1 MNFLKSND
9 PAPSRIY
16 YKINRLFYRLWFR
29 LVLIIVFLVVSILV
43 SKKFLFKDIDLNAE
57 IRFLSEESSA
67 IYKGLT
73 ELSITRIIVKGA
85 QEPLKKEI
93 ITLIEN
99 AATEGFS
106 ALKAQALREK
116 IEDIRKVKKAFVKF
130 STDGL
135 VIVNV
140 IERKEAVVFFNNDRY
155 EVLDSNGVIL
165 SIKQNYEG
173 LSSFPLIVGKD
184 ASKNIYALL
193 ELVNEIGSHQS
204 EVLYYEWVGERRW
217 DIHMKSE
224 LVFKL
229 PENNLNKGLKV
240 MRMFLRETNKNKL
253 SKTVVSVDLRNI
265 DKPIIRFRNVPPVEY
280 IGTNT
285 RRLSG

>member
-29 LVLIIVFLVVSILV
+29 LVLIIGFLVVSILV

-57 IRFLSEESSA
+57 IRILSEESSA

-73 ELSITRIIVKGA
+73 ELSITRILVKGA
-85 QEPLKKEI
+85 QDSLKKEI

-140 IERKEAVVFFNNDRY
+140 IERKEAVVFFNNDLY

-173 LSSFPLIVGKD
+173 LSSFPLLVGKD
-184 ASKNIYALL
+184 ASKNMPIYLT
-193 ELVNEIGSHQS
+193 S
-204 EVLYYEWVGERRW
+204 
-217 DIHMKSE
+217 M
-224 LVFKL
+224 VF
-229 PENNLNKGLKV
+229 E
-240 MRMFLRETNKNKL
+240 E
-253 SKTVVSVDLRNI
+253 
-265 DKPIIRFRNVPPVEY
+265 
-280 IGTNT
+280 
-285 RRLSG
+285 

>member
-1 MNFLKSND
+1 MNLLKSND
-9 PAPSRIY
+9 PAPSRLY

-29 LVLIIVFLVVSILV
+29 SMLIIIFLVVSILL
-43 SKKFLFKDIDLNAE
+43 SKKFLYKDIDLNAE

-73 ELSITRIIVKGA
+73 ELSITRILVKGA
-85 QEPLKKEI
+85 HEALRKEI
-93 ITLIEN
+93 ITLVEN

-116 IEDIRKVKKAFVKF
+116 IEDIRNVKKAFVKF

-140 IERKEAVVFFNNDRY
+140 IERKEAVVFFNNDLY

-173 LSSFPLIVGKD
+173 LSSLPLLVGKD
-184 ASKNIYALL
+184 ASKNISALL
-193 ELVNEIGSHQS
+193 ALINEIGSYKS
-204 EVLYYEWVGERRW
+204 EVLYYKWVGERRW

-240 MRMFLRETNKNKL
+240 MRMFLSQTNKL
-253 SKTVVSVDLRNI
+253 SKPVVSVDLRNI
-265 DKPIIRFRNVPPVEY
+265 DKPIIRFRKATSGKY
-280 IGTNT
+280 IRKNI
-285 RRLSG
+285 RRLAG